1 MNGCKKH
8 AIAKRES
15 SRWLGSFRNTKPD
28 ACFHHQGTLPY
39 FTLSRMV
46 KIERYPDIYPD
57 IVSGYGRK
65 NDAFF
70 AIRT

>member
-1 MNGCKKH
+1 
-8 AIAKRES
+8 
-15 SRWLGSFRNTKPD
+15 
-28 ACFHHQGTLPY
+28 
-39 FTLSRMV
+39 MV